1 MGVHAYY
8 YREKGLGGQ
17 AKVAVSASAGVQ
29 YDSQR
34 LYIKQILDHREYDKG
49 HWKE

>member
-1 MGVHAYY
+1 MPIIT
-8 YREKGLGGQ
+8 EKRVWE
-17 AKVAVSASAGVQ
+17 AKQKSPYSASAGVQ